1 MIADPAIAEPACMS
15 RDPDM
20 QEASLVGGDERSL
33 GRKAYAHAIMAARRV
48 LRGDVPVVG

>member
-1 MIADPAIAEPACMS
+1 MS
-15 RDPDM
+15 RYPDM

-48 LRGDVPVVG
+48 LRDDRRVVTSPQSRALSRD

>member
-1 MIADPAIAEPACMS
+1 MS
-15 RDPDM
+15 RYPDM

-48 LRGDVPVVG
+48 LREDGCVVTSVHPRMAFRG